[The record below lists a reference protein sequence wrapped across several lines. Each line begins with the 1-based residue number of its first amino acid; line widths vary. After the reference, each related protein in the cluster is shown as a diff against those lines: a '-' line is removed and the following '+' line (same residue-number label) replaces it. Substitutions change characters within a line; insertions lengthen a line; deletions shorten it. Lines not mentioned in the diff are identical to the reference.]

1 MPGRAGILT
10 SWFRRV
16 VFLIA
21 FVSAGFL
28 IQAAPIDLTTAG
40 DFDGTSVRPTV
51 TTAISGVSLAPRVVD
66 ASDTALGV
74 QTAVLPL
81 PKATR
86 SSPTAAGVAAEESG
100 AVLNFGSKA
109 AARQG
114 LDGDLGTAA
123 NRFFRDATSKSQ
135 DFQAQQLS
143 GGGYRLQFFSPAN
156 NPGYGKLYVQE
167 IDSAGNVVRE
177 FKNTMG
183 PDGLIET
190 KWVHGGP

>member
-1 MPGRAGILT
+1 MATLA
-10 SWFRRV
+10 
-16 VFLIA
+16 FLA
-21 FVSAGFL
+21 LLVAALASSASS
-28 IQAAPIDLTTAG
+28 AAPALSRMSSATTFPTYAYDTPAQHAQARQELPAG
-40 DFDGTSVRPTV
+40 TARSGSTITEPPAVATVRRGGP
-51 TTAISGVSLAPRVVD
+51 
-66 ASDTALGV
+66 
-74 QTAVLPL
+74 
-81 PKATR
+81 
-86 SSPTAAGVAAEESG
+86 AARLAAEEGG

-156 NPGYGKLYVQE
+156 NPGYGKHYVQE
-167 IDSAGNVVRE
+167 IDSAGNIISE